1 MEYNLDIRLLAQT
14 NITYQQIAD
23 LQHSAF
29 QERLEQ
35 GLHFTSSSMTAL
47 QFEEKMKDGYVFVAI
62 DTNTDTLL
70 GTVTIHIGTDN
81 KGIVYGYHEY
91 LAVSPDAKHM
101 GIGTKMADAWTKFLK
116 EKGAAYVLSDT
127 ACKAASSVKWHLKNG
142 FRIYE
147 LESYRSTNYWS
158 YVFIKYLDGSIQKSA
173 FRMKLHYWKSWI
185 LIRVT
190 RHKNGFDTRLGV
202 LYKKAKGK
210 CRN

>member
-14 NITYQQIAD
+14 NVTYQQIAD

-91 LAVSPDAKHM
+91 LAVSPNAKHM
-101 GIGTKMADAWTKFLK
+101 GIATKMADAWSAFLI
-116 EKGAAYVLSDT
+116 EQGARYVLSDT
-127 ACKAASSVKWHLKNG
+127 ACKATSSVNWHIKNG

-158 YVFIKYLDGSIQKSA
+158 YVFIKYLDDSIRKSA
-173 FRMKLHYWKSWI
+173 FRMKLHYWKSWF
-185 LIRVT
+185 LIRIT
-190 RHKNGFDTRLGV
+190 RHKDGTDTRLGV
-202 LYKKAKGK
+202 LYKKAKGR